1 MYVWTPGIHMCGNPW
16 YGLLWGCLHEQM
28 LLFIY
33 PCVRVRNKL
42 HDDHFQLDLCSCGR
56 GARERLRPRTGLPRW
71 GRGAFKGLVLAP
83 TGPANTAHLPL
94 QFYFHIISI
103 SKSCLAALAF
113 ASDKRRLRERVE
125 EREEQWEQCTLCADT
140 AMDILV
146 FLSLI
151 H

>member
-1 MYVWTPGIHMCGNPW
+1 MTIVFNLIFAPVGT
-16 YGLLWGCLHEQM
+16 LQLT
-28 LLFIY
+28 
-33 PCVRVRNKL
+33 RN
-42 HDDHFQLDLCSCGR
+42 GR
-56 GARERLRPRTGLPRW
+56 GARERPRPRAGPPRW

-94 QFYFHIISI
+94 QFYFRIISI
-103 SKSCLAALAF
+103 SKSRLAALAF

-125 EREEQWEQCTLCADT
+125 GWQNKGKGGRKRRYCADT

-146 FLSLI
+146 FLTLF